1 MKVMAARVERDE
13 DDIRRLF
20 EVCGLRTARQGLE
33 LVEELYPSLEIQPKV
48 RYLLEEMFPDD
59 LE

>member
-1 MKVMAARVERDE
+1 MARCVRSEAPP
-13 DDIRRLF
+13 
-20 EVCGLRTARQGLE
+20 GLD
-33 LVEELYPSLEIQPKV
+33 LVEKLYPNIEIQPKV